1 MCQQSEKQTTK
12 KIKITS
18 LPKPGLDF
26 KTWREA
32 DVKRWWELVRGVDHS
47 AQDVEDI
54 ELLKKKYR
62 LAKYYSFSNQ

>member
-47 AQDVEDI
+47 AKDI
-54 ELLKKKYR
+54 SDLERIRKTYR
-62 LAKYYSFSNQ
+62 LDRFYSFSN